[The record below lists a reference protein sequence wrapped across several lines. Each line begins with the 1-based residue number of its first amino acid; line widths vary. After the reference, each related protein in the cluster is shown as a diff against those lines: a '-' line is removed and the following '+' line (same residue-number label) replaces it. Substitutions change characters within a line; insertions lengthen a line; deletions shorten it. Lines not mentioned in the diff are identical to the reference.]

1 MCHHQSIVVLFIA
14 MFSIDPRSSNPLHNR
29 HCQHQYSHEL
39 PQQSSAWQEFLQSGI
54 FSPSSNDQS
63 RHHLRRLRHKIAE
76 LVAVIQHTKNEVSQE
91 LFSDPYHQVDSELQ
105 QVRFDLFQSQESSE
119 DDFSEAYLTFQK
131 LHLSTEIIL
140 HDLKHEKRHP
150 GNRHKINQ
158 IWRTTHNLIFN
169 IIKNLYTELN
179 QQELPVKEPLSRSV
193 IPGYYRCVQHSSYRD
208 IRDFVTMRHVLEE
221 ATRYLDK
228 FD

>member
-1 MCHHQSIVVLFIA
+1 MCHHQSIVALFIV
-14 MFSIDPRSSNPLHNR
+14 MCFIDPRSSNPLH

-39 PQQSSAWQEFLQSGI
+39 PQQSSAWQEFLQSGV
-54 FSPSSNDQS
+54 FSPSSKDPS

-76 LVAVIQHTKNEVSQE
+76 LAAVIQHTKNQVSQE

-105 QVRFDLFQSQESSE
+105 QVRFGLFQSETSSE
-119 DDFSEAYLTFQK
+119 DDFSQAYLTFQK
-131 LHLSTEIIL
+131 LHLATEIIL
-140 HDLKHEKRHP
+140 HDLKHENKYP
-150 GNRHKINQ
+150 GTRHKINQ
-158 IWRTTHNLIFN
+158 IWRTVNSLIFN
-169 IIKNLYTELN
+169 ILKNLYIELN
-179 QQELPVKEPLSRSV
+179 QQNVPTSEPLSRSF

-221 ATRYLDK
+221 ARRYLEI